1 MNWDIWGHDWA
12 VKLLHDHIAEEKVR
26 HAYLFTGPRGIGRR
40 TLALRFAQAL
50 NCKQPIPPG
59 EPCLECRTCHQIE
72 QMQHPDLMVL
82 QAENEGGTLKVEMV
96 RDIQHML
103 ALHPYDAQFRIAL
116 FLRFEEANTH
126 AMNALLKTLEEPAPQ
141 VVILITAESVD
152 SLLPTIVS
160 RCEVIRLRPVPL
172 DTINSGLL
180 DQLKLP
186 DEEASFLAHVSG
198 GKPGFAV
205 RLHEQLDQLE
215 QRSAWLDDLNRLLSA
230 SRVDRFAFAA
240 TFLDGQQGFNRFK
253 FREMIIVWLS
263 YWRDIM
269 LRTAGTGRPIA
280 NIDRKE
286 EIEAIA
292 EMLSLAESHRVV
304 SNLENS
310 LELLEKNVNG
320 RLVAEVVMLDLPY
333 INS

>member
-12 VKLLHDHIAEEKVR
+12 VNLLQQHIVEEKVR

-50 NCKQPIPPG
+50 NCKRPISPG
-59 EPCLECRTCHQIE
+59 EPCLECRTCQQIQ
-72 QMQHPDLMVL
+72 QMQHPDLTVL
-82 QAENEGGTLKVEMV
+82 QAEKEGGSLKVEMV

-116 FLRFEEANTH
+116 FLRFQEATTH
-126 AMNALLKTLEEPAPQ
+126 AMNALLKTLEEPPPQ

-160 RCEVIRLRPVPL
+160 RCEVIRLRPVKL
-172 DTINSGLL
+172 DQINSGLH

-186 DEEASFLAHVSG
+186 DEEARFLAHVSD
-198 GKPGFAV
+198 GKPGYAV
-205 RLHEQLDQLE
+205 RLHEQPDILE
-215 QRSAWLDDLNRLLSA
+215 QRSAWLDDLSCLLRS

-240 TFLDGQQGFNRFK
+240 TFLDGSNGFNRFK
-253 FREMIIVWLS
+253 FREMIIVWLTF
-263 YWRDIM
+263 WRDVM
-269 LRTAGTGRPIA
+269 LRSAGTECPIA

-292 EMLSLAESHRVV
+292 GMLSLAETYRIV
-304 SNLENS
+304 SS
-310 LELLEKNVNG
+310 LEHSMELLKKNVNG
-320 RLVAEVVMLDLPY
+320 RLLAEVVMLDLPY